1 MFKGKGYLTQVVYDF
16 ILYSFVV
23 HKSTSFKIK
32 LDVIASMKLFS
43 IFPMSVLYF
52 TSLNLLSNLYYS
64 SLYP

>member
-16 ILYSFVV
+16 ILYIFVV

-32 LDVIASMKLFS
+32 LDAIASVTLFS

-52 TSLNLLSNLYYS
+52 TSLSLLSNLYYS